1 MNKRGKLIWA
11 TGISG
16 CGRKEYLDKL
26 KKLCG
31 KQNKKIKIYNVGDI
45 MFEIAKNNSI
55 HITHEKVLDTPQ
67 PTLNALRAAVF
78 ERILGQI
85 NQDLEKNDIV
95 IINVHTVFFW
105 KDYWLSAY
113 NVQYI
118 RKFNPDMFINFID
131 SADKILERL
140 QRKGQWK
147 NQGLTEQIVWLWQN
161 MEYNNTENYKYIFDE
176 IKSFHT
182 IPKDQPEE
190 TLYYLIF
197 EPWRP
202 IVYAQMPISH
212 LDEQEL
218 EKVHEFIR
226 WLWKYFII
234 IDPLTIDI
242 KYSKAENEADMR
254 ARNNQTV
261 IRDRYWHIGQCE
273 LCIAYFVKIVFT
285 AGVVDETRE
294 AIDTNKDIYWI
305 FPKDPGPFEKY
316 LVDPKKIY
324 RDLDAFKKHVEDVM
338 VPEIEKRKEKY
349 LNKEK

>member
-1 MNKRGKLIWA
+1 MCILSFFGKIIGFQHTMFNTSENSILICLLILLILRIKYWKDSKERGNGKTRALLNKLSGFGKIWN
-11 TGISG
+11 TTTQKTINI
-16 CGRKEYLDKL
+16 YLMKL
-26 KKLCG
+26 NHSTPSPKTSRKKL
-31 KQNKKIKIYNVGDI
+31 
-45 MFEIAKNNSI
+45 
-55 HITHEKVLDTPQ
+55 
-67 PTLNALRAAVF
+67 
-78 ERILGQI
+78 
-85 NQDLEKNDIV
+85 
-95 IINVHTVFFW
+95 
-105 KDYWLSAY
+105 
-113 NVQYI
+113 
-118 RKFNPDMFINFID
+118 
-131 SADKILERL
+131 
-140 QRKGQWK
+140 
-147 NQGLTEQIVWLWQN
+147 
-161 MEYNNTENYKYIFDE
+161 
-176 IKSFHT
+176 
-182 IPKDQPEE
+182 
-190 TLYYLIF
+190 
-197 EPWRP
+197 
-202 IVYAQMPISH
+202 
-212 LDEQEL
+212 
-218 EKVHEFIR
+218 
-226 WLWKYFII
+226 FII

>member
-147 NQGLTEQIVWLWQN
+147 NQGLTEQIVWLWQ
-161 MEYNNTENYKYIFDE
+161 
-176 IKSFHT
+176 
-182 IPKDQPEE
+182 
-190 TLYYLIF
+190 
-197 EPWRP
+197 
-202 IVYAQMPISH
+202 
-212 LDEQEL
+212 
-218 EKVHEFIR
+218 
-226 WLWKYFII
+226 YFII

-242 KYSKAENEADMR
+242 KYSKEENEADMR